1 MSETTSVTRRLARQ
15 ILRLPS
21 WVRIPLLAAFVVGLL
36 TGVRILFA
44 LLGGGSHGRRDIGL
58 ALPVLAK
65 AVVAA
70 AGGGLVYTL
79 CRDPLARLGRFGSIL
94 SGAVLV
100 FTYLVGCAVAFEV
113 KHIDGIAIGVA
124 IGISLVGGAILKPAR
139 LERDFIHERY
149 GALAGFCGEYLSE
162 DGASAPRSVEQAVQ
176 SAREREPE
184 ELIEELRVA
193 VSDLRRDHE
202 RTRRQVAD
210 ELLYSKNYSGDIEE
224 FLERIERVLSLQ
236 TVGEAKAKDKWE

>member
-44 LLGGGSHGRRDIGL
+44 LPGGGSHGRRDIGL

-139 LERDFIHERY
+139 LNVISSTSDTARW
-149 GALAGFCGEYLSE
+149 LASVGNICRKTARARLE
-162 DGASAPRSVEQAVQ
+162 ASSRPSNLRASVNQRS
-176 SAREREPE
+176 
-184 ELIEELRVA
+184 
-193 VSDLRRDHE
+193 
-202 RTRRQVAD
+202 
-210 ELLYSKNYSGDIEE
+210 
-224 FLERIERVLSLQ
+224 
-236 TVGEAKAKDKWE
+236 

>member
-1 MSETTSVTRRLARQ
+1 VRVTLAAAVMSETTSVTWRLARQ

-21 WVRIPLLAAFVVGLL
+21 WVGIPLLAAFVVGLL
-36 TGVRILFA
+36 TGVRIFFA
-44 LLGGGSHGRRDIGL
+44 LVGVGSHGRRGIGL
-58 ALPVLAK
+58 ALPVLVK
-65 AVVAA
+65 AVLAA
-70 AGGGLVYTL
+70 ASGGLAYAL

-94 SGAVLV
+94 SGAVLI
-100 FTYLVGCAVAFEV
+100 FTYLVGCAIAFEV

-124 IGISLVGGAILKPAR
+124 IGISLVGGAILKPGR
-139 LERDFIHERY
+139 LELDFIDERY
-149 GALAGFCGEYLSE
+149 GALAGFCGEYLSQ

-202 RTRRQVAD
+202 RTRRQLAD
-210 ELLYSKNYSGDIEE
+210 ELLYWKNYSGDLEE
-224 FLERIERVLSLQ
+224 FLERIERALALR
-236 TVGEAKAKDKWE
+236 AP